1 MSLRDRRVT
10 YHSDGLEPTDVD
22 PDPVL
27 QWHRWHDDAVAA
39 EVAEPNAIVLATVDE
54 HGVPDARVLL
64 VRGADARGLV
74 VYTNRTS
81 AKGRQLAAQ
90 TSAAGVCSWLDL
102 NRQVRVRGVVELV
115 DDADSDAYFA
125 SRPRDHQ
132 LGAWAS
138 PQSDVIADRTV
149 LEYRLAEV
157 TARFADH
164 HDIPRPP
171 TWGGYRLVPTEWE
184 FWQGRPSRL
193 HDRLRY
199 RRGDDGTWV
208 VERLAP

>member
-10 YHSDGLEPTDVD
+10 YHSDGLELSDLD
-22 PDPVL
+22 PDPVV

-39 EVAEPNAIVLATVDE
+39 QVAEPNAIVLATVDAT
-54 HGVPDARVLL
+54 GSPDARVLL
-64 VRGADARGLV
+64 VRAADTRGLV

-81 AKGRQLAAQ
+81 AKGRQLAAH
-90 TSAAGVCSWLDL
+90 SAAAGVCTWLDL
-102 NRQVRVRGVVELV
+102 NRQVRVRGVVEWV

-149 LEYRLAEV
+149 LEHRLAEV
-157 TARFADH
+157 TARFARD
-164 HDIPRPP
+164 DEVPRPP
-171 TWGGYRLVPTEWE
+171 TWGGYRLVPSEWE

-199 RRGDDGTWV
+199 RRSDTGTWV
-208 VERLAP
+208 IERLAP

>member
-1 MSLRDRRVT
+1 MTLRDRRVT
-10 YHSDGLEPTDVD
+10 YHSDGLEPADLD
-22 PDPVL
+22 ADPVV

-39 EVAEPNAIVLATVDE
+39 GVAEPNAIVLATVDSD
-54 HGVPDARVLL
+54 GVPDARVLL

-81 AKGRQLAAQ
+81 AKGRQLAAR
-90 TSAAGVCSWLDL
+90 TWAAGVCSWLDL
-102 NRQVRVRGVVELV
+102 NRQVRVRARVELV
-115 DDADSDAYFA
+115 DDAESDDYFA

-132 LGAWAS
+132 VGAWAS
-138 PQSDVIADRTV
+138 PQSDVIADRHV
-149 LEYRLAEV
+149 LEHRLAEV
-157 TARFADH
+157 TARFADQATV
-164 HDIPRPP
+164 PRPP
-171 TWGGYRLVPTEWE
+171 TWGGYRLVPVEWE

-199 RRGDDGTWV
+199 RRSPDGSWI